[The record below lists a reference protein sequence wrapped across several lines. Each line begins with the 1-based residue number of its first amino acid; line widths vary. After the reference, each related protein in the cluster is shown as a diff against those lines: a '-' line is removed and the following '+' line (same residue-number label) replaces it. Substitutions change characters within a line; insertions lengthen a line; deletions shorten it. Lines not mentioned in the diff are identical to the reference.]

1 MSTILRFFAMLVA
14 GILLLAGCSATTAD
28 DTTTDDIPS
37 PDAVVI
43 IAGAHANMPA
53 AHVPVEL
60 APSLEAA
67 VRRGAPITVITNDG
81 TPAVSF
87 STSGYSISTA
97 NPDAT
102 SNDID
107 SVTSDVIA
115 AVNDVEADA
124 DGNDLGAAL
133 AVARDQVTTSQAA
146 NAAII
151 VIDSGLA
158 DRGFPLLTTPGILA
172 DGTAMEVVEV
182 AQRNNYLP
190 TMPPGTSVI
199 FVGLGYGAAP
209 QPDLTPVQRQAVKDV
224 WRAFVEAAGATVVL
238 IDKPRTGSGPETTF
252 TTDIVTPSSYESL
265 SFSTTSGGA
274 VQATVGADVLFA
286 TGSPR
291 LSDEAQT
298 ALTEL
303 RDFLAST
310 PGSILITGHTDAT
323 GIDAENLVLSHARAD
338 ETKAWLADHGIDA
351 ARMTTEG
358 RGSADPIVPDATTPE
373 QLQQNRRVVVSITP

>member
-1 MSTILRFFAMLVA
+1 MSAVLRFFAMLVA
-14 GILLLAGCSATTAD
+14 GILLLAGCSASTVD
-28 DTTTDDIPS
+28 DTSMNGIPS

-60 APSLEAA
+60 APTLEAA
-67 VRRGAPITVITNDG
+67 VGRGAPITVITNDG

-102 SNDID
+102 RNDID

-115 AVNDVEADA
+115 AVDNVEADA

-133 AVARDQVTTSQAA
+133 AVARDQVTTTQTAA
-146 NAAII
+146 AAII

-158 DRGFPLLTTPGILA
+158 DLGFPLLTTPGILA
-172 DGTAMEVVEV
+172 DNTATEVVEV
-182 AQRNNYLP
+182 ARRNNYLP

-224 WRAFVEAAGATVVL
+224 WRAFVEAAGAIVVL
-238 IDKPRTGSGPETTF
+238 IDKPRTGAGPETTF
-252 TTDIVTPSSYESL
+252 TTGIVTPSSYESL
-265 SFSTTSGGA
+265 SFSTTSDGA

-286 TGSPR
+286 TGSST
-291 LSDEAQT
+291 LGDEAQP
-298 ALTEL
+298 ALIEL
-303 RDFLAST
+303 RDFLTST

-323 GIDAENLVLSHARAD
+323 GTDAENVMLSRARAD
-338 ETKAWLADHGIDA
+338 ETKAWLVAHGIDA

-358 RGSADPIVPDATTPE
+358 LGSANPVVPDAKTPE
-373 QLQQNRRVVVSITP
+373 QLQQNRRVVVRITP